1 MNIWVDADACP
12 AVIKDILYRAAQRLQ
27 QPLTLVANQMLR
39 TPPSPLIRAVQV
51 PRGFDVADDYI
62 VEHTS
67 TGDLVV
73 TADIPLASQ
82 ALRKGALVLSPRG
95 ERYTA
100 DSISERLS
108 MRDMMEELRSAG
120 VDTGGP
126 APFSQADRHAFAS
139 ALDQLLQK
147 ELRRDTAR
155 RVQ

>member
-62 VEHTS
+62 VARAAP
-67 TGDLVV
+67 GDLVI
-73 TADIPLASQ
+73 TADIPLASEVLQ
-82 ALRKGALVLSPRG
+82 KGAHVLSPRG

-100 DSISERLS
+100 DSISERLT

-126 APFSQADRHAFAS
+126 AAFSQADRRAFAS
-139 ALDQLLQK
+139 VLDQLLHK
-147 ELRRDTAR
+147 ALRDEAAGRG
-155 RVQ
+155 